1 MSTFFKR
8 VLRGLGFVAGAT
20 GLAAGSLALTHYT
33 GIYDA
38 TPIFDWLRVS
48 GDSVAAVGTSLSTAT
63 VMGIGAQH
71 LLSVV
76 LRTVAGVKTD
86 VDQSLV
92 SVLDRV
98 GTVETKQNE
107 IATALQ
113 NIYNAQLLSLNYDQT
128 MALKNLDSTILSDE
142 SKQQLRQW
150 LLATSNSITQ
160 LNAPVPATIQTI
172 SKTVEDA
179 KITTQTVQEIISD
192 VTKIAQGMM

>member
-1 MSTFFKR
+1 MNTFFKQ
-8 VLRGLGFVAGAT
+8 VLRLAGFAVAST
-20 GLAAGSLALTHYT
+20 GIAAGSLALTHYT

-63 VMGIGAQH
+63 VMGIGAQQ
-71 LLSVV
+71 LVNVV
-76 LRTVAGVKTD
+76 LRTVAGVRTD
-86 VDQSLV
+86 VDQSMV

-98 GTVETKQNE
+98 STVEQKQNE
-107 IATALQ
+107 IATALK
-113 NIYNAQLLSLNYDQT
+113 NVYNAQLLSLTYDQT
-128 MALKNLDSTILSDE
+128 MALKNLDSTILTEE
-142 SKQQLRQW
+142 SKEQLRQW
-150 LLATSNSITQ
+150 LLATSNSVTQ
-160 LNAPVPATIQTI
+160 LNSPVPATIQTI